1 MTVKNDFEQIV
12 SRMSKLEIFDLDA
25 MAERMALAFLMHET
39 YNADKDYYCG
49 LVERTT
55 TAIDGWLSLGEADDQ
70 MLTYFGCGILVV
82 WLDKLDQF
90 PSIVENTHGDA
101 EQLRFL
107 LDTLAGKLTDIA
119 INNRTLGKILFGF
132 VPEKYV
138 PAWFY
143 EI

>member
-12 SRMSKLEIFDLDA
+12 SRMSKLKIFELGA
-25 MAERMALAFLMHET
+25 MTERMAWAFLMHET

-49 LVERTT
+49 LVKRTT
-55 TAIDGWLSLGEADDQ
+55 EAIDAWLSLGESDDQ
-70 MLTYFGCGILVV
+70 MLTYFGCGILVA
-82 WLDKLDQF
+82 WLDKLDKF
-90 PSIVENTHGDA
+90 PSIVKNTHGDA

-107 LDTLAGKLTDIA
+107 LDTFAGKLTDIA
-119 INNRTLGKILFGF
+119 INNRTLDKILFGF
-132 VPEKYV
+132 VPEKYG